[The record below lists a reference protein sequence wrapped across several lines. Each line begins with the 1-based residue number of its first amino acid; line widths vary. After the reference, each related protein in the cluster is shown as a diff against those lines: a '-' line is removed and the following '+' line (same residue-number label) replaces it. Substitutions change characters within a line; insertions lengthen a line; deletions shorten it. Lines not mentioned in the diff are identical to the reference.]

1 MQGERNA
8 KFICDFSYL
17 MLILPFYFN
26 KRATMIAIVNYDTG
40 NIRSVINALGRVG
53 CTDWV
58 YTDDKS
64 ILAQAD
70 KVILPG
76 VGEASSAMA
85 KLVERGLDTFIP
97 TLTQPVLGICVGTQ
111 LMCQS
116 SEEGDAQCMGI
127 FRTKVKK
134 FQTQQLNPV
143 GADLEPF
150 PLVTSPLG
158 GSEGGCSSFKIP
170 HMGWNQ
176 ITDLRTPLFK
186 DIDEGAY
193 IYYVHSFYP
202 ELCEDTIATT
212 HYINAFSGAL
222 GRDNFFGTQFHPEKS
237 GAVGAQIIKNFL
249 EL

>member
-1 MQGERNA
+1 
-8 KFICDFSYL
+8 
-17 MLILPFYFN
+17 
-26 KRATMIAIVNYDTG
+26 MIAVVNYDTG
-40 NIRSVINALGRVG
+40 NIRSVTNALRRVG
-53 CTDWV
+53 CTEWV
-58 YTDDKS
+58 YTDDKTVLS
-64 ILAQAD
+64 QAD

-85 KLVERGLDTFIP
+85 KLAERGLDTFIP

-116 SEEGDAQCMGI
+116 SEEGNVECMGI

-134 FQTQQLNPV
+134 FQNEVEQGDELYSFH
-143 GADLEPF
+143 F
-150 PLVTSPLG
+150 PLSTLKV
-158 GSEGGCSSFKIP
+158 P

-186 DIDEGAY
+186 DVDEGAY
-193 IYYVHSFYP
+193 IYYVHSYYP
-202 ELCEDTIATT
+202 ELCADTIAATQ
-212 HYINAFSGAL
+212 YINAFSGAL

-237 GAVGAQIIKNFL
+237 GAVGAQILKNFL

>member
-1 MQGERNA
+1 
-8 KFICDFSYL
+8 
-17 MLILPFYFN
+17 
-26 KRATMIAIVNYDTG
+26 MIAIVNYDTG
-40 NIRSVINALGRVG
+40 NICSVTNALKRVG

-58 YTDDKS
+58 YTDDKE
-64 ILAQAD
+64 ILMKAD
-70 KVILPG
+70 KVLLPG
-76 VGEASSAMA
+76 VGEASTAMA
-85 KLVERGLDTFIP
+85 KLAERGLDTFIP

-116 SEEGDAQCMGI
+116 SEEGNVECMGI

-134 FQTQQLNPV
+134 FQPETRELSIFNSQFSIEKV
-143 GADLEPF
+143 
-150 PLVTSPLG
+150 
-158 GSEGGCSSFKIP
+158 P

-176 ITDLRTPLFK
+176 ITHLRTPLFK

-202 ELCEDTIATT
+202 ESCADTIATT
-212 HYINAFSGAL
+212 RYINAFSGAL

-249 EL
+249 DL

>member
-1 MQGERNA
+1 
-8 KFICDFSYL
+8 
-17 MLILPFYFN
+17 
-26 KRATMIAIVNYDTG
+26 MIAIVNYDTG

-58 YTDDKS
+58 YTDDKT
-64 ILAQAD
+64 ILTKAD
-70 KVILPG
+70 KVLLPG

-85 KLVERGLDTFIP
+85 KLTERGLDTFIP

-116 SEEGDAQCMGI
+116 SEEGNAQCMGI

-134 FQTQQLNPV
+134 FVNAPHPV
-143 GADLEPF
+143 GSQEDEHFSSL
-150 PLVTSPLG
+150 TSHP
-158 GSEGGCSSFKIP
+158 SSLKIP

-237 GAVGAQIIKNFL
+237 GAIGAQILKNFL

>member
-1 MQGERNA
+1 
-8 KFICDFSYL
+8 
-17 MLILPFYFN
+17 
-26 KRATMIAIVNYDTG
+26 MIAVVNYDTG
-40 NIRSVINALGRVG
+40 NIRSVTNALRRVG
-53 CTDWV
+53 CTEWV
-58 YTDDKS
+58 YTDDKAVLS
-64 ILAQAD
+64 QTD

-85 KLVERGLDTFIP
+85 KLAERGLDTFIP

-116 SEEGDAQCMGI
+116 SEEGNVECMGI

-134 FQTQQLNPV
+134 FQNEVEQGDELSSFH
-143 GADLEPF
+143 F
-150 PLVTSPLG
+150 PLSTLKV
-158 GSEGGCSSFKIP
+158 P

-186 DIDEGAY
+186 DVDEGAY
-193 IYYVHSFYP
+193 IYYVHSYYP
-202 ELCEDTIATT
+202 ELCADTIAATQ
-212 HYINAFSGAL
+212 YINAFSGAL

-237 GAVGAQIIKNFL
+237 GAVGAQILKNFL

>member
-1 MQGERNA
+1 
-8 KFICDFSYL
+8 
-17 MLILPFYFN
+17 
-26 KRATMIAIVNYDTG
+26 MIAIVNYDTG
-40 NIRSVINALGRVG
+40 NICSVTNALKRVG

-58 YTDDKS
+58 HTDDKD
-64 ILAQAD
+64 ILMKAD

-76 VGEASSAMA
+76 VGEASTAMA
-85 KLVERGLDTFIP
+85 KLAERGLDTFIP

-116 SEEGDAQCMGI
+116 SEEGNVECMGI

-134 FQTQQLNPV
+134 FQPGTHPNGPILN
-143 GADLEPF
+143 
-150 PLVTSPLG
+150 
-158 GSEGGCSSFKIP
+158 SENEFSIFNSQFSIEKVP

-176 ITDLRTPLFK
+176 ITHLRTPLFK
-186 DIDEGAY
+186 GIDEGAY

-202 ELCEDTIATT
+202 ELCDDTIATT
-212 HYINAFSGAL
+212 RYINAFSGAL

>member
-1 MQGERNA
+1 
-8 KFICDFSYL
+8 
-17 MLILPFYFN
+17 
-26 KRATMIAIVNYDTG
+26 MIAIVNYDTG
-40 NIRSVINALGRVG
+40 NICSVTNALRRVG

-58 YTDDKS
+58 YTDDKE
-64 ILAQAD
+64 ILMKAD
-70 KVILPG
+70 KVLLPG
-76 VGEASSAMA
+76 VGEASTAMA
-85 KLVERGLDTFIP
+85 KLADRGLDTFIP

-116 SEEGDAQCMGI
+116 SEEGNVECMGI

-134 FQTQQLNPV
+134 FQNEVEQGDELSSFH
-143 GADLEPF
+143 F
-150 PLVTSPLG
+150 PLST
-158 GSEGGCSSFKIP
+158 FKVP

-202 ELCEDTIATT
+202 ELCADTIATT
-212 HYINAFSGAL
+212 QYINAFSGAL

>member
-1 MQGERNA
+1 
-8 KFICDFSYL
+8 
-17 MLILPFYFN
+17 
-26 KRATMIAIVNYDTG
+26 MIAIVNYDTG
-40 NIRSVINALGRVG
+40 NIRSVANALHRVG
-53 CTDWV
+53 CSEWV
-58 YTDDKS
+58 YTDDKT
-64 ILAQAD
+64 LLQQAD

-85 KLVERGLDTFIP
+85 KLAERGLDTFIP

-116 SEEGDAQCMGI
+116 SEEGNVECMGI

-134 FQTQQLNPV
+134 FQPDVRPEGQL
-143 GADLEPF
+143 
-150 PLVTSPLG
+150 
-158 GSEGGCSSFKIP
+158 SSFHSHLSSLKVP

-186 DIDEGAY
+186 DIDESAY

-202 ELCEDTIATT
+202 ELCADTIATT
-212 HYINAFSGAL
+212 QYINAFSGAL

-237 GAVGAQIIKNFL
+237 GAVGAQILKNFL
-249 EL
+249 NL

>member
-1 MQGERNA
+1 
-8 KFICDFSYL
+8 
-17 MLILPFYFN
+17 
-26 KRATMIAIVNYDTG
+26 MIAIVNYDTG
-40 NIRSVINALGRVG
+40 NICSVTNALKRVG

-58 YTDDKS
+58 YTDDKE
-64 ILAQAD
+64 ILLKAD
-70 KVILPG
+70 KVLLPG
-76 VGEASSAMA
+76 VGEASTAMA
-85 KLVERGLDTFIP
+85 KLAERGLDTFIP

-116 SEEGDAQCMGI
+116 SEEGNVECMGI

-134 FQTQQLNPV
+134 FQPETRELSIVNSQ
-143 GADLEPF
+143 F
-150 PLVTSPLG
+150 ST
-158 GSEGGCSSFKIP
+158 FKVP

-176 ITDLRTPLFK
+176 ITHLRTPLFK

-202 ELCEDTIATT
+202 ELCADTIATT
-212 HYINAFSGAL
+212 RYINAFSGAL

-249 EL
+249 DL

>member
-1 MQGERNA
+1 
-8 KFICDFSYL
+8 
-17 MLILPFYFN
+17 
-26 KRATMIAIVNYDTG
+26 MIAIVNYDTG
-40 NIRSVINALGRVG
+40 NICSVTHALRRVG

-58 YTDDKS
+58 YTDDKE
-64 ILAQAD
+64 ILMKAD

-76 VGEASSAMA
+76 VGEASTAMA
-85 KLVERGLDTFIP
+85 KLAERGLDTFIP

-116 SEEGDAQCMGI
+116 SEEGNVECMGI
-127 FRTKVKK
+127 FRTQVKK
-134 FQTQQLNPV
+134 FQPDVHPEGQLSSV
-143 GADLEPF
+143 HF
-150 PLVTSPLG
+150 PLSTLKV
-158 GSEGGCSSFKIP
+158 P

-176 ITDLRTPLFK
+176 ITHLRTPLFR
-186 DIDEGAY
+186 DIAEGAY

-202 ELCEDTIATT
+202 ELCADTIATT
-212 HYINAFSGAL
+212 NYINAFSGAL

>member
-1 MQGERNA
+1 
-8 KFICDFSYL
+8 
-17 MLILPFYFN
+17 
-26 KRATMIAIVNYDTG
+26 MIAVVNYDTG
-40 NIRSVINALGRVG
+40 NIRSVTNALRRVG
-53 CTDWV
+53 CTEWV
-58 YTDDKS
+58 YTDDKAVLS
-64 ILAQAD
+64 QAD

-85 KLVERGLDTFIP
+85 KLAERGLDTFIP
-97 TLTQPVLGICVGTQ
+97 TLNQPVLGICVGTQ

-116 SEEGDAQCMGI
+116 SEEGNVECMGI

-134 FQTQQLNPV
+134 FQPETRELSIFNSQFSIEKV
-143 GADLEPF
+143 
-150 PLVTSPLG
+150 
-158 GSEGGCSSFKIP
+158 P

-193 IYYVHSFYP
+193 IYYVHSYYP
-202 ELCEDTIATT
+202 ELCADTIATT
-212 HYINAFSGAL
+212 QYINAFSGAL

-237 GAVGAQIIKNFL
+237 GAVGAQILKNFL

>member
-1 MQGERNA
+1 
-8 KFICDFSYL
+8 
-17 MLILPFYFN
+17 
-26 KRATMIAIVNYDTG
+26 MIAIVNYDTG
-40 NIRSVINALGRVG
+40 NICSVTNALKRVG

-58 YTDDKS
+58 YTDDKE
-64 ILAQAD
+64 ILMKAD
-70 KVILPG
+70 KVLLPG
-76 VGEASSAMA
+76 VGEASTAMA
-85 KLVERGLDTFIP
+85 KLAERGLDAFIP

-116 SEEGDAQCMGI
+116 SEEGNVDCMGI

-134 FQTQQLNPV
+134 FVTHPKARKRDSLVLINQQSSQPTLLSRRPCEGGDSV
-143 GADLEPF
+143 SAVQSTLPYREGW
-150 PLVTSPLG
+150 G
-158 GSEGGCSSFKIP
+158 GSPKVP

-176 ITDLRTPLFK
+176 IANLSTPLFK
-186 DIDEGAY
+186 GIDEGAY

-212 HYINAFSGAL
+212 QYINAFSGAL

-237 GAVGAQIIKNFL
+237 GAVGAQILKNFL

>member
-1 MQGERNA
+1 
-8 KFICDFSYL
+8 
-17 MLILPFYFN
+17 
-26 KRATMIAIVNYDTG
+26 MIAIVNYDTG
-40 NIRSVINALGRVG
+40 NIRSVTNALARVG

-58 YTDDKS
+58 YTDDKH
-64 ILAQAD
+64 LLTTAD

-76 VGEASSAMA
+76 VGEASTAMA
-85 KLVERGLDTFIP
+85 KLAERGLDTLIP

-116 SEEGDAQCMGI
+116 SEEGNAECMGI

-134 FQTQQLNPV
+134 FQPEKQQDGQLPIVNC
-143 GADLEPF
+143 
-150 PLVTSPLG
+150 PLSIEKV
-158 GSEGGCSSFKIP
+158 P

-176 ITDLRTPLFK
+176 ITNLRTPLFNH
-186 DIDEGAY
+186 IDDGAY
-193 IYYVHSFYP
+193 IYYVHSYYP
-202 ELCEDTIATT
+202 ELCDDTIATS

-237 GAVGAQIIKNFL
+237 GAVGAQILKNFL

>member
-1 MQGERNA
+1 
-8 KFICDFSYL
+8 
-17 MLILPFYFN
+17 
-26 KRATMIAIVNYDTG
+26 MIAIVNYDTG
-40 NIRSVINALGRVG
+40 NICSVTNALKRVG

-58 YTDDKS
+58 YTDDKE
-64 ILAQAD
+64 ILMKAD

-76 VGEASSAMA
+76 VGEASTAMA
-85 KLVERGLDTFIP
+85 KLAERGLDTFIP

-116 SEEGDAQCMGI
+116 SEEGNVDCMGI

-134 FQTQQLNPV
+134 FNCELSNLKV
-143 GADLEPF
+143 
-150 PLVTSPLG
+150 
-158 GSEGGCSSFKIP
+158 P

-176 ITDLRTPLFK
+176 ITNLRTPLFK
-186 DIDEGAY
+186 DIDEGTY

-212 HYINAFSGAL
+212 QYINAFSGAL

-237 GAVGAQIIKNFL
+237 GAVGAQILKNFL

>member
-1 MQGERNA
+1 
-8 KFICDFSYL
+8 
-17 MLILPFYFN
+17 
-26 KRATMIAIVNYDTG
+26 MIAIVNYDTG
-40 NIRSVINALGRVG
+40 NIRSVANALARVG

-58 YTDDKS
+58 YTDDKR
-64 ILAQAD
+64 LLTTAD

-76 VGEASSAMA
+76 VGEASTAMA
-85 KLVERGLDTFIP
+85 KLAERGLDTLIP

-116 SEEGDAQCMGI
+116 SEEGNATCMGI

-134 FQTQQLNPV
+134 FVSLQTTDNNQQSTLDSQLSTFNFQLSTLKV
-143 GADLEPF
+143 
-150 PLVTSPLG
+150 
-158 GSEGGCSSFKIP
+158 P

-176 ITDLRTPLFK
+176 ITALRTPLFNH
-186 DIDEGAY
+186 IDEGAY
-193 IYYVHSFYP
+193 IYYVHSYYP
-202 ELCEDTIATT
+202 ELCDDTIATS

-237 GAVGAQIIKNFL
+237 GGVGAQILKNFL

>member
-1 MQGERNA
+1 
-8 KFICDFSYL
+8 
-17 MLILPFYFN
+17 
-26 KRATMIAIVNYDTG
+26 MIAIVDYDTG
-40 NIRSVINALGRVG
+40 NICSVTNALRRVG
-53 CTDWV
+53 CTEWV
-58 YTDDKS
+58 YTDDKI

-85 KLVERGLDTFIP
+85 KLAERGLDSFIP

-116 SEEGDAQCMGI
+116 SEEGNAQCMGI
-127 FRTKVKK
+127 FRTRVKRFQPLAHPEGELSALKV
-134 FQTQQLNPV
+134 
-143 GADLEPF
+143 
-150 PLVTSPLG
+150 
-158 GSEGGCSSFKIP
+158 P

-176 ITDLRTPLFK
+176 ITNLQSPLFR

-193 IYYVHSFYP
+193 IYYVHSYYP

-212 HYINAFSGAL
+212 RYINAFSGAL

-237 GAVGAQIIKNFL
+237 GAVGAQILKNFL

>member
-1 MQGERNA
+1 
-8 KFICDFSYL
+8 
-17 MLILPFYFN
+17 
-26 KRATMIAIVNYDTG
+26 MIAIVNYDTG
-40 NIRSVINALGRVG
+40 NICSVTNALRRVG

-58 YTDDKS
+58 YTDDKE
-64 ILAQAD
+64 ILMKAD

-76 VGEASSAMA
+76 VGEASTAMA
-85 KLVERGLDTFIP
+85 KLAERGLDTFIP

-116 SEEGDAQCMGI
+116 SEEGNVECMGI

-134 FQTQQLNPV
+134 FQADILPEDQLLSLNSH
-143 GADLEPF
+143 L
-150 PLVTSPLG
+150 
-158 GSEGGCSSFKIP
+158 SSLKVP

-176 ITDLRTPLFK
+176 ITDLRTLLFK

-202 ELCEDTIATT
+202 ELCADTIATT
-212 HYINAFSGAL
+212 QYINAFSGAL

-237 GAVGAQIIKNFL
+237 GTVGAQIIKNFL

>member
-1 MQGERNA
+1 
-8 KFICDFSYL
+8 
-17 MLILPFYFN
+17 
-26 KRATMIAIVNYDTG
+26 MIAIVNYDTG
-40 NIRSVINALGRVG
+40 NICSVTNALKRVG

-58 YTDDKS
+58 YTDDKD
-64 ILAQAD
+64 ILMKAD

-85 KLVERGLDTFIP
+85 KLSERGLDTFIP

-116 SEEGDAQCMGI
+116 SEEGNVECMGI

-134 FQTQQLNPV
+134 FQPGTHPNGPILN
-143 GADLEPF
+143 
-150 PLVTSPLG
+150 
-158 GSEGGCSSFKIP
+158 SENEFSIFNSQFSIEKVP

-186 DIDEGAY
+186 GIDEGAY

-202 ELCEDTIATT
+202 ELCDDTIATT
-212 HYINAFSGAL
+212 RYINAFSGAL

>member
-1 MQGERNA
+1 
-8 KFICDFSYL
+8 
-17 MLILPFYFN
+17 
-26 KRATMIAIVNYDTG
+26 MIAIVNYDTG
-40 NIRSVINALGRVG
+40 NIRSVANALGRVG
-53 CTDWV
+53 CMDWV
-58 YTDDKS
+58 YTDDKT
-64 ILAQAD
+64 ILREAD

-76 VGEASSAMA
+76 VGEASTAMK
-85 KLVERGLDTFIP
+85 KLAERGLDSFIP

-116 SEEGDAQCMGI
+116 SEEGDVECMGI

-134 FQTQQLNPV
+134 FVNAGHCNVDEVALQLPI
-143 GADLEPF
+143 E
-150 PLVTSPLG
+150 
-158 GSEGGCSSFKIP
+158 KIP

-176 ITDLRTPLFK
+176 IANLRTSLFK

-202 ELCEDTIATT
+202 ELCEDTIAMS
-212 HYINAFSGAL
+212 HYINDFSGAL

-237 GAVGAQIIKNFL
+237 GAVGAQILKNFL

>member
-1 MQGERNA
+1 
-8 KFICDFSYL
+8 
-17 MLILPFYFN
+17 
-26 KRATMIAIVNYDTG
+26 MIAIVNYDTG
-40 NIRSVINALGRVG
+40 NICSVTNALKRVG

-58 YTDDKS
+58 YTDDKD
-64 ILAQAD
+64 ILMKAD

-76 VGEASSAMA
+76 VGEASTAMA
-85 KLVERGLDTFIP
+85 KLAERGLDTFIP

-116 SEEGDAQCMGI
+116 SEEGNVECMGI

-134 FQTQQLNPV
+134 FVTHPNPPCE
-143 GADLEPF
+143 GGNSGSAIQNTLPHREGW
-150 PLVTSPLG
+150 G
-158 GSEGGCSSFKIP
+158 GSPKVP

-176 ITDLRTPLFK
+176 ITHLRTPLFK

-202 ELCEDTIATT
+202 ELCADTIATT
-212 HYINAFSGAL
+212 RYINAFSGAL

-249 EL
+249 DL

>member
-1 MQGERNA
+1 
-8 KFICDFSYL
+8 
-17 MLILPFYFN
+17 
-26 KRATMIAIVNYDTG
+26 MIAIVNYDTG
-40 NIRSVINALGRVG
+40 NICSVTNALKRVG

-58 YTDDKS
+58 YTDDKE
-64 ILAQAD
+64 ILMKAD
-70 KVILPG
+70 KVLLPG
-76 VGEASSAMA
+76 VGEASTAMA
-85 KLVERGLDTFIP
+85 KLAERGLDTFIP

-116 SEEGDAQCMGI
+116 SEEGNVECMGI

-134 FQTQQLNPV
+134 FVGQQSKLRLSESKDCLQALPSIATSTKLTDNGQQSSANTPDGSLSILNSQFSILKV
-143 GADLEPF
+143 
-150 PLVTSPLG
+150 
-158 GSEGGCSSFKIP
+158 P

-176 ITDLRTPLFK
+176 ITHLRTPLFK

-202 ELCEDTIATT
+202 ELCADTIATT
-212 HYINAFSGAL
+212 RYINAFSGAL